1 MSKGTK
7 GKGMV
12 VLGLDL
18 GPNCILGPKRVRL
31 GGLMVKAT
39 GLWPGTAGYR
49 D

>member
-18 GPNCILGPKRVRL
+18 GPNCVIRAQKSSTRFDYG
-31 GGLMVKAT
+31 
-39 GLWPGTAGYR
+39 
-49 D
+49 

>member
-18 GPNCILGPKRVRL
+18 GPNCMFGPKRVRL
-31 GGLMVKAT
+31 SLITVKAI
-39 GLWPGTAGYR
+39 GLRPW
-49 D
+49 

>member
-39 GLWPGTAGYR
+39 GLWPGTSRYR